1 MVETMFRKP
10 QLPTELLRHIVFDYI
25 AFNEGRKLEEPQ
37 QTYKPPWSSVEPL
50 TLASKVLRQLAFE
63 AWFQV
68 YYVRSP
74 DDLLTAWPEFSLWT
88 KELHCV
94 ELGTDL
100 QILPVHWNLRAFHR
114 LRKLRI
120 DFDPMMSNTML
131 LMRFDYPKHIA
142 SGIQELE
149 IYDTSWP
156 SPLTIRLIVDA
167 FSGLR
172 TLKLCQDLIWCSLC
186 NICCFST
193 FRDHPPEEIVYDKFI
208 GLPGHYATYMR
219 SLTNLEEVVL
229 TISYGLGGKFPL
241 LEGNANLWTGECD
254 ACMDMMYAE
263 EDFRKDW
270 VEKKTQSVRPPSLR
284 FVKWRFRHK
293 DVDEVIHLV
302 DVDEGGE
309 VEVAETTTDQ

>member
-1 MVETMFRKP
+1 MARVRTVDEVSTLVALFS
-10 QLPTELLRHIVFDYI
+10 LNLLRIH
-25 AFNEGRKLEEPQ
+25 R
-37 QTYKPPWSSVEPL
+37 
-50 TLASKVLRQLAFE
+50 
-63 AWFQV
+63 
-68 YYVRSP
+68 
-74 DDLLTAWPEFSLWT
+74 
-88 KELHCV
+88 ELHCV

-100 QILPVHWNLRAFHR
+100 QVLPVHWNLRAFHR

-193 FRDHPPEEIVYDKFI
+193 FRDHPPEEIIYDKI
-208 GLPGHYATYMR
+208 VGLPVSASVAVMSRGLTMLISKGHYATYMR

-229 TISYGLGGKFPL
+229 TISYGLGGHL
-241 LEGNANLWTGECD
+241 LLSEDNANLWTGECD

-270 VEKKTQSVRPPSLR
+270 VEKKTQTLRPPSLR
-284 FVKWRFRHK
+284 FVKWRFHHK
-293 DVDEVIHLV
+293 DVGEVVHLV
-302 DVDEGGE
+302 DMDEGGE
-309 VEVAETTTDQ
+309 VEVAETTTDE